1 LAVGENKGTKYLKQ
15 LYVEFDGRD
24 PWVVMRV
31 MGPFRDRLEFDFI
44 IDDLGPAFVV
54 KDVHGHA
61 EGARIP
67 PGKEFGEWLRVT
79 ASRCYFMARVEV
91 EHNGILVARLE
102 NQVWLNGAAST
113 RIMKWLRKPKHR
125 SELIEP

>member
-1 LAVGENKGTKYLKQ
+1 LAVGGNRGTKYLKQ
-15 LYVEFDGRD
+15 LHVEFDGRD

-31 MGPFRDRLEFDFI
+31 MGPSRERLEFDFI

-67 PGKEFGEWLRVT
+67 AVKEFGEWLRIT
-79 ASRCYFMARVEV
+79 ATRRYFMTRIEV
-91 EHNGILVARLE
+91 EHNGILVASLE
-102 NQVWLNGAAST
+102 NQVWLDSAASN

>member
-1 LAVGENKGTKYLKQ
+1 LAVGGNRGTKYLKQ
-15 LYVEFDGRD
+15 VYVEFDGRD
-24 PWVVMRV
+24 PWAVMRV
-31 MGPFRDRLEFDFI
+31 TGQSVGRLEFDFI
-44 IDDLGPAFVV
+44 IDDIGPAFVV

-67 PGKEFGEWLRVT
+67 PVKEFGEWLRIT
-79 ASRCYFMARVEV
+79 ASRRYFMSRVEV
-91 EHNGILVARLE
+91 EHNGVLVARVE
-102 NQVWLNGAAST
+102 NQVWLDSTASN